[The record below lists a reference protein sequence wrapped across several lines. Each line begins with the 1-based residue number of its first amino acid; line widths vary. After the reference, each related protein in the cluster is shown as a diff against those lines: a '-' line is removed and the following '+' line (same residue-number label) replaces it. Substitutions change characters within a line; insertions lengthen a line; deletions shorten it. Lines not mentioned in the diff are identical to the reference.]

1 MVTVSGNDNLKEV
14 AKSDNF
20 SLLPVVLLVAS
31 KCHICSL
38 GFCVMIGHQN
48 PFPRLASFLDDYF
61 TCLEALALSRFWRH
75 PFLPA

>member
-1 MVTVSGNDNLKEV
+1 MVTGSGNDNLEEV
-14 AKSDNF
+14 TKRENF

-38 GFCVMIGHQN
+38 GFCVMMGHQN
-48 PFPRLASFLDDYF
+48 PFPCLASFPGDYF
-61 TCLEALALSRFWRH
+61 TCLEALALSHSWRH